1 MFLLTSHI
9 TLIQTSSMVSQV
21 RIHVPLLDDST
32 LIDVAATFD
41 KNALIHL
48 CGSADVKSISEDGTI
63 ESYAIVEE

>member
-1 MFLLTSHI
+1 
-9 TLIQTSSMVSQV
+9 MVSQV